1 MPDPVLLSFAFLAG
15 IFAFFNPCG
24 MVVLI
29 SYISHYFKGAAERGF
44 ARSALHG
51 FAAGGLATLGFVTL
65 FTAIGFAIVFIGNS
79 VRAAIPW
86 ITLILGGFLVLLGV
100 VTLAGKNIGF
110 FQIHTRKARSKG
122 FLSFYEYGL
131 LYALASLGCVLPIF
145 LTVIVGSLAAAG
157 IADGLTVFL
166 AYSAGMGAVMIF
178 ATVALALS
186 KKAMVDRIKN
196 FLPTMNRLNALIL
209 ITVGL
214 YLVYFQFKSGF
225 IVIG

>member
-1 MPDPVLLSFAFLAG
+1 MPDPILLSFAFLAG
-15 IFAFFNPCG
+15 IVAFFNPCG

-29 SYISHYFKGAAERGF
+29 SYISHYFKGATEKGF
-44 ARSALHG
+44 ARNILHG

-86 ITLILGGFLVLLGV
+86 ITVFLGLVLILLGIL
-100 VTLAGKNIGF
+100 TLSGKHIGM
-110 FQIHTRKARSKG
+110 QVYTRKTRSKG

-145 LTVIVGSLAAAG
+145 LTVVVGSLASAG
-157 IADGLTVFL
+157 ILDGLAVFIS
-166 AYSAGMGAVMIF
+166 YSIGMGIVMIIVT
-178 ATVALALS
+178 AALALS
-186 KKAMVDRIKN
+186 KKALIARIKN
-196 FLPTMNRLNALIL
+196 FLPVVNRLNALIL
-209 ITVGL
+209 IAVGA

-225 IVIG
+225 IVLG